1 MRIVKMFLKDKPKWR
16 GVTHRDQ
23 DTVIDP
29 SGLCVAIGSL
39 YPNHAFKIVL
49 WRRK

>member
-1 MRIVKMFLKDKPKWR
+1 MVIKKMFLKDKPKWQ

-39 YPNHAFKIVL
+39 YPNHAFKIL
-49 WRRK
+49 IWRRK